1 VRLSGECAV
10 LSSRHYHDWV
20 YFRIMDD
27 REPTV
32 RSRELGESL
41 RAAMESAGLT
51 GHELG
56 RRLEWAPSRISRL
69 LSGKRGG
76 SDIEIAEFLAVCGA
90 KRTERRRLVE
100 LCREVGRP
108 GLLQQHGERLPKQL
122 RTLMDLEDKCIR
134 AADYQAILIPG
145 LLQTRDYARSAMR
158 GTGTLPVDEI
168 EDRVA
173 ARCARQ
179 EKISYA
185 TRYVFFLHEHVLR
198 LPVGDGAVM
207 SDQLHHLLMLS
218 VRPYIEVRVVPVAH
232 GAHAAVAG
240 SFKFM
245 EFAEFNPVVYLE
257 SETTALFLEETA
269 EITAYRRIL
278 DSLAETALGEGQ
290 SRELIARL
298 AIELYGHREDH
309 DAGLAQEQL
318 QR

>member
-1 VRLSGECAV
+1 
-10 LSSRHYHDWV
+10 
-20 YFRIMDD
+20 MDD

-90 KRTERRRLVE
+90 KRTERRRLVD

-134 AADYQAILIPG
+134 AADYQATLIPG
-145 LLQTRDYARSAMR
+145 LLQTPGYARAVIKR
-158 GTGTLPVDEI
+158 IVNVPADEV
-168 EDRVA
+168 EDRVT
-173 ARCARQ
+173 ARLARQ
-179 EKISYA
+179 DTINYS
-185 TRYVFFLHEHVLR
+185 TRYAFFLPEQVLR
-198 LPVGDGAVM
+198 FPVGNASVM
-207 SDQLHHLLMLS
+207 SDQLHHLLRMS
-218 VRPYIEVRVVPVAH
+218 VRPYIELRVVPVAH

-240 SFKFM
+240 SFKLL
-245 EFAEFNPVVYLE
+245 EFAEFNSVVYLE
-257 SETTALFLEETA
+257 SETTALFLEERA

-278 DSLAETALGEGQ
+278 ESLAATALGEGE
-290 SRELIARL
+290 SKDLIAHL

-309 DAGLAQEQL
+309 DEGLVQEQL
-318 QR
+318 QRG